1 MSDITMTAPVN
12 LTSALQP
19 GSLDTASSGNA
30 KLADTAAAN
39 GGARV
44 PTSQI
49 DAVSQDFEA
58 VFLSQMMGAMFSGD
72 ELTDFFG
79 GGSTGEIYKSFLM
92 DAYGKS
98 LSKAGGIGIA
108 EQVKKELLKLQE
120 VV

>member
-1 MSDITMTAPVN
+1 MSDLTITPPMN

-19 GSLDTASSGNA
+19 GSLDKSAAGNA
-30 KLADTAAAN
+30 MLADAAATN
-39 GGARV
+39 GGQNV
-44 PTSQI
+44 PMSRI

-72 ELTDFFG
+72 EMTDFFG
-79 GGSTGEIYKSFLM
+79 GGSTGEIYKSFMM

-98 LSKAGGIGIA
+98 LAKAGGVGIA